1 MAKKKRPDPAHRE
14 TDKIIE
20 RIEKEIT
27 EEYRKAHEEVT
38 EKWQDYLRRFDIKDK
53 KWREWVESGKK
64 TKDEYTKWRKGQIMM
79 GKRWEEMKDVL
90 AEDYANA
97 AEIADSIANGYRP
110 EVYAINHNYTTYEI
124 EQQSQLDTSYTLY
137 SRESV
142 ERMYRDNP
150 KLYHDPG
157 KDNAAKLAKGEIKAW
172 NKRKVQSVITQGILQ
187 GESIPQLTKRLER
200 VTGGAH
206 AAAIRNA
213 RTMMTGTQNA
223 GRIDAMER
231 AKDMGIPVRKQWLAT
246 LDTRTRIWHRE
257 LDGKIEDIDKPF
269 ENSVGKIMFPGD
281 PDADGANVYNCFI
294 GETKVAS
301 DSEIVRSYK
310 HEYTGNLITIET
322 AGGVKFTCTPNHPI
336 LTPKG
341 WVRAES
347 LKRGNDILIA
357 SIREDGSLGV
367 NPHVNHAFSRFDA
380 IHELFDKMRGE
391 RTRSLSVNFHGD
403 IPTTDVEIITKKRFL
418 GYNANTSIGDS
429 VNKFLLIHPNESLMG
444 KSAFMK
450 HFAAIRHSTFS
461 FMSCCYKTLALIF
474 RSMSHAV
481 VHRLRTIAGCDSVF
495 FESQT
500 NDVPCH
506 AEFISN
512 GLNGATT
519 IVLTDNI
526 VNIKISSVRH
536 IPVYNLQT
544 VNGYY
549 FVNDIIPQGEEKYNC
564 KGAIAHNCRCT
575 LLSAI
580 KGFEIDTSDINLRH
594 NKNLKGMT
602 YEQWKNEKK
611 STSNPITLPEEKA
624 KAIKGSY
631 VRQYREG

>member
-1 MAKKKRPDPAHRE
+1 MAKKKRPDPAHLE

-38 EKWQDYLRRFDIKDK
+38 EKWKDYLRRFEIKDK

-64 TKDEYTKWRKGQIMM
+64 TQDDYTKWRKGQIMI

-110 EVYAINHNYTTYEI
+110 EVYAINHNYTTFEI

-223 GRIDAMER
+223 GRIDAKNR
-231 AKDMGIPVRKQWLAT
+231 AKDMGIPVKKQWLAT

-281 PDADGANVYNCFI
+281 PDADGANIYC
-294 GETKVAS
+294 
-301 DSEIVRSYK
+301 
-310 HEYTGNLITIET
+310 
-322 AGGVKFTCTPNHPI
+322 
-336 LTPKG
+336 
-341 WVRAES
+341 
-347 LKRGNDILIA
+347 
-357 SIREDGSLGV
+357 
-367 NPHVNHAFSRFDA
+367 
-380 IHELFDKMRGE
+380 
-391 RTRSLSVNFHGD
+391 
-403 IPTTDVEIITKKRFL
+403 
-418 GYNANTSIGDS
+418 
-429 VNKFLLIHPNESLMG
+429 
-444 KSAFMK
+444 
-450 HFAAIRHSTFS
+450 
-461 FMSCCYKTLALIF
+461 
-474 RSMSHAV
+474 
-481 VHRLRTIAGCDSVF
+481 
-495 FESQT
+495 
-500 NDVPCH
+500 
-506 AEFISN
+506 
-512 GLNGATT
+512 
-519 IVLTDNI
+519 
-526 VNIKISSVRH
+526 
-536 IPVYNLQT
+536 
-544 VNGYY
+544 
-549 FVNDIIPQGEEKYNC
+549 
-564 KGAIAHNCRCT
+564 CRCT

-580 KGFEIDTSDINLRH
+580 KGFEIDASDIGLRH

-631 VRQYREG
+631 VRQYSEG

>member
-1 MAKKKRPDPAHRE
+1 MARNKQPDPAHVE
-14 TDKIIE
+14 TDRIIE
-20 RIEKEIT
+20 QIEKEIT
-27 EEYRKAHEEVT
+27 EEYRIAHKEVT
-38 EKWQDYLRRFDIKDK
+38 EKWKDYLRRFEIKDK
-53 KWREWVESGKK
+53 KWREWVESGKR
-64 TKDEYTKWRKGQIMM
+64 TKEEYTQWRKGQIMM
-79 GKRWEEMKDVL
+79 SKRWEEMKDVL
-90 AEDYANA
+90 AEDYANT

-200 VTGGAH
+200 VTGDAH

-223 GRIDAMER
+223 GRIDAMDR

-257 LDGKIEDIDKPF
+257 LDGKIQDTDKPF

-281 PDADGANVYNCFI
+281 PDADGANTY
-294 GETKVAS
+294 
-301 DSEIVRSYK
+301 
-310 HEYTGNLITIET
+310 
-322 AGGVKFTCTPNHPI
+322 
-336 LTPKG
+336 
-341 WVRAES
+341 
-347 LKRGNDILIA
+347 
-357 SIREDGSLGV
+357 
-367 NPHVNHAFSRFDA
+367 
-380 IHELFDKMRGE
+380 
-391 RTRSLSVNFHGD
+391 
-403 IPTTDVEIITKKRFL
+403 
-418 GYNANTSIGDS
+418 
-429 VNKFLLIHPNESLMG
+429 
-444 KSAFMK
+444 
-450 HFAAIRHSTFS
+450 
-461 FMSCCYKTLALIF
+461 
-474 RSMSHAV
+474 
-481 VHRLRTIAGCDSVF
+481 
-495 FESQT
+495 
-500 NDVPCH
+500 
-506 AEFISN
+506 
-512 GLNGATT
+512 
-519 IVLTDNI
+519 
-526 VNIKISSVRH
+526 
-536 IPVYNLQT
+536 
-544 VNGYY
+544 
-549 FVNDIIPQGEEKYNC
+549 
-564 KGAIAHNCRCT
+564 NCRCT

-580 KGFEIDTSDINLRH
+580 KGFEIDASDINLRH

-631 VRQYREG
+631 VRQYREE